1 MAFQKRLSV
10 CRASLKTELM
20 RNKSIIIFVSTMDG
34 DPWGGS
40 EELWSRTALDL
51 AAQGFSVCASVHEW
65 SPPHKR
71 VLALVEGGV
80 DVWVRP
86 SRYSI
91 WKRAWRKVT
100 CTQEAF
106 MVAELRKQIVSNVP
120 SLVVMS
126 SGSALPPI
134 ELLELCISE
143 KVPFVTIGQ
152 ANDEAWWPVDDDA
165 RRYRNA
171 LPAALRC
178 YFVSTA
184 NLRLA
189 EKQVG
194 CAIPNAEVVWNPFNI
209 EFSTSLAWPLSAD
222 GEVLFACVGRLHPP
236 SKGQDILLEAFAGQ
250 DWADRNW
257 RLTFYGEG
265 RMQDSL
271 ERLVERLGLGD
282 RVIFSGHASVA
293 DIWASNHVLTLASRY
308 EGLPLV
314 MVEAM
319 LCGRPVVA
327 TNVAGHSELIEDGVV
342 GFLADAPTVASVA
355 KALERLWERRSEAEQ
370 MGKAAAERIRQLVPR
385 DPTQVF
391 SGKIRKLVETHR

>member
-1 MAFQKRLSV
+1 
-10 CRASLKTELM
+10 M
-20 RNKSIIIFVSTMDG
+20 RNKSIIFVSTMFG

-65 SPPHKR
+65 LPPHKR

-100 CTQEAF
+100 STHDAF
-106 MVAELRKQIVSNVP
+106 MVAELRKLIFAKSP
-120 SLVVMS
+120 SLVVLSTGM
-126 SGSALPPI
+126 ALPPI
-134 ELLELCISE
+134 ELLELCMSE

-152 ANDEAWWPVDDDA
+152 ANQEAWWPADNDA

-178 YFVSTA
+178 YFVSKV
-184 NLRLA
+184 NLQLA
-189 EKQVG
+189 EKQIG
-194 CAIPNAEVVWNPFNI
+194 CAIPNAEVVWNPVNI
-209 EFSTSLAWPLSAD
+209 KFDTSLTWPPSAD
-222 GEVLFACVGRLHPP
+222 GKVLFACVGRLHPP
-236 SKGQDILLEAFAGQ
+236 SKGQDILLEAFAAQ
-250 DWADRNW
+250 EWVDRSW

-265 RMQDSL
+265 EMKDSL
-271 ERLVERLGLGD
+271 GRLVQRLGLGD
-282 RVIFSGHASVA
+282 RVIFGGHISVE

-308 EGLPLV
+308 EGLPLA

-327 TNVAGHSELIEDGVV
+327 TNVAGHSEIIEDGVV
-342 GFLADAPTVASVA
+342 GFLADAPTAASVA

-370 MGKAAAERIRQLVPR
+370 MGKVAAARIRQLVP
-385 DPTQVF
+385 PAPIHVF
-391 SGKIRKLVETHR
+391 SGKIRKLVETQR

>member
-1 MAFQKRLSV
+1 MQRDKQL
-10 CRASLKTELM
+10 
-20 RNKSIIIFVSTMDG
+20 RNRIIFVSTMAG

-40 EELWSRTALDL
+40 EELWSQTALNL

-71 VLALVEGGV
+71 VLALLKGGV

-91 WKRAWRKVT
+91 WKHAWRKVT
-100 CTQEAF
+100 STDEAF
-106 MVAELRKQIVSNVP
+106 IVAELRKQISTKAP
-120 SLVVMS
+120 SLVVLSTGM
-126 SGSALPPI
+126 AFPPI

-152 ANDEAWWPVDDDA
+152 ANQEAWWPADDDA
-165 RRYRNA
+165 RRYRNV

-178 YFVSTA
+178 YFVSKA

-209 EFSTSLAWPLSAD
+209 EFSTSLAWPPRAD
-222 GEVLFACVGRLHPP
+222 GEVLFACVGRLHPA
-236 SKGQDILLEAFAGQ
+236 SKGQDILLEAFAAQ

-265 RMQDSL
+265 QMKDSL
-271 ERLVERLGLGD
+271 ERLVQRLGLGN
-282 RVIFSGHASVA
+282 RVKFGGHASVEG
-293 DIWASNHVLTLASRY
+293 IWASNHVLALPSRY

-327 TNVAGHSELIEDGVV
+327 TNVAGHPEVIEDGVV
-342 GFLADAPTVASVA
+342 GFLAEAPTVASVA
-355 KALERLWERRSEAEQ
+355 KALERLWERRSEVEQ
-370 MGKAAAERIRQLVPR
+370 MGKTAAARIRQLVPP
-385 DPTQVF
+385 DPIHVF
-391 SGKIRKLVETHR
+391 SEKIKKLVGIHR